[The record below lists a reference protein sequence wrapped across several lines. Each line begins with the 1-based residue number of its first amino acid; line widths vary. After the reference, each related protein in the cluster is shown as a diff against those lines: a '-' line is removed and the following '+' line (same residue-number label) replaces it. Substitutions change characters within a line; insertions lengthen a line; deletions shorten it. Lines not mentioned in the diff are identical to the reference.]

1 MKNICPLKN
10 LVALTPCRSATKAL
24 VLIFFLAGSGF
35 LTANQAANPATSLTA
50 VNEEKYSVRGGFQKP
65 VVLYISRTDCHFC
78 YLLEEEVLNPLLRS
92 GEYTDKII
100 FRNLVL
106 DSTELVVDFKG
117 NLVAPAD
124 MARIL
129 EVELTPTLLF
139 LNNENQELLPRIVG
153 YQRSEY
159 YFYYLEE
166 TIHNAI
172 EVINTAS
179 GEKRDQN
186 D

>member
-1 MKNICPLKN
+1 MTFSSTANTPLKT
-10 LVALTPCRSATKAL
+10 LITLTPGRLSTKAL
-24 VLIFFLAGSGF
+24 VLLFFLAGSGF

-50 VNEEKYSVRGGFQKP
+50 VNEEKYSARGGLQKP
-65 VVLYISRTDCHFC
+65 IVLYVSRTDCHFC
-78 YLLEEEVLNPLLRS
+78 HLLEEEILKPLLRS

-106 DSTELVVDFKG
+106 DSTEPVVDFKG
-117 NLVAPAD
+117 KLIAPAD

-139 LNNENQELLPRIVG
+139 LNSENQELLPRIVG

-166 TIHNAI
+166 TINNAI
-172 EVINTAS
+172 AVLNAAS
-179 GEKRDQN
+179 HGK
-186 D
+186 